1 MRLLIT
7 GSAGFIGFH
16 FARRLLNDGHV
27 VIGLDALTPYYDV
40 KLKEARHA
48 MLARSNGFSA
58 VIGRVESGSAL
69 AEAAALARPDAIVH
83 LAAQA
88 GVRYALSDPQA
99 YIDSNVAGSWQV
111 IDLARQLGVGHLVL
125 ASTSSI
131 YGANAKVPF
140 AETDRADEPLSLYA
154 ATKKA
159 MEVMAHASAH
169 LHRVP
174 TTAVRFFTVY
184 GPWGRPD
191 MALFKFSEAILAG
204 RPIEVYGE
212 GNMTRDFTYIDD
224 LVEGMVRLLALPP
237 AESNRVAGIDSLS
250 PQAPF
255 RVVNIGRDAPTA
267 LFDLIAAL
275 EKALGRTAQRR
286 LLPMQPGDV
295 PRTHASAELLAA
307 LTGYRPATG
316 VERGVPAFAD
326 WYRQWQA
333 GAGRARHLLS

>member
-1 MRLLIT
+1 MRLLVT

-16 FARRLLNDGHV
+16 LARRLLGDGHV
-27 VIGLDALTPYYDV
+27 VVGFDALTPYYDV
-40 KLKEARHA
+40 KLKQARHA
-48 MLARSNGFSA
+48 ILAHSNGFTP
-58 VIGRVESGSAL
+58 VIGRLESGGAL
-69 AEAAALARPDAIVH
+69 AEAAALAKPDVIVH

-88 GVRYALSDPQA
+88 GVRYALTDPQA
-99 YIDSNVAGSWQV
+99 YVDSNIAGSWQV
-111 IDLARQLGVGHLVL
+111 IELACQLGVGHLVL

-140 AETDRADEPLSLYA
+140 AETDKADEPLSLYA

-159 MEVMAHASAH
+159 MEAMAHASAH

-174 TTAVRFFTVY
+174 TTAIRFFTVY

-191 MALFKFSEAILAG
+191 MALFKFSDAILSG
-204 RPIEVYGE
+204 RPIEVYGDS
-212 GNMTRDFTYIDD
+212 NMSRDFTYVAD
-224 LVEGMVRLLALPP
+224 LIEGLVRLIGLPP
-237 AESNRVAGIDSLS
+237 AESNRVAEIDSLS

-255 RVVNIGRDAPTA
+255 RVVNIGRGEPTPLAGLIGALETA
-267 LFDLIAAL
+267 LSRNA
-275 EKALGRTAQRR
+275 EKT

-316 VERGVPAFAD
+316 IERGVQAFAD
-326 WYRQWQA
+326 WYRQWRA
-333 GAGRARHLLS
+333 GTAT